1 MLVSLPLLVIWGV
14 WIVRNNLLFND
25 KACTPAIT
33 TSLSCGFLNSF
44 PQYIK
49 STRQREALNVELDKS
64 LPWGLF
70 DGAAQNNS
78 YGGRDL

>member
-1 MLVSLPLLVIWGV
+1 MGVHLDMLVSLPLLVIWGV
-14 WIVRNNLLFND
+14 WILRNNLLFND

-49 STRQREALNVELDKS
+49 STRQREDLNVELDKS

-70 DGAAQNNS
+70 DGVA
-78 YGGRDL
+78 